1 MKIIQT
7 FLFETN
13 FYKQIIHKLSSILK
27 TEKTLKTLSSG
38 LIYKKPK
45 KPKKPKKINK
55 KTKKKKKAHWAG
67 FFFKPGFFP
76 TLPHRA
82 TTRPAGRSESVGWRC
97 LRDGSVIGWREGIGR
112 WLDQWCAGSRS
123 DYSGLLFHRRQSR
136 RSCFLKMNIAK
147 WKAPET
153 KLNNI
158 KETSNDQ
165 FFLSTWSK
173 VGNEDDLVYRLRQV
187 TGHRYGVRY
196 GINKKERPRAAR
208 GLHLKVLGRYR
219 YIL

>member
-82 TTRPAGRSESVGWRC
+82 TTRPAGRSESVG
-97 LRDGSVIGWREGIGR
+97 
-112 WLDQWCAGSRS
+112 
-123 DYSGLLFHRRQSR
+123 
-136 RSCFLKMNIAK
+136 
-147 WKAPET
+147 
-153 KLNNI
+153 
-158 KETSNDQ
+158 
-165 FFLSTWSK
+165 
-173 VGNEDDLVYRLRQV
+173 
-187 TGHRYGVRY
+187 
-196 GINKKERPRAAR
+196 
-208 GLHLKVLGRYR
+208 
-219 YIL
+219 